1 MYKQIVKAMMYSG
14 LLASAVQTHALEAI
28 SDREMS
34 EVNGQ
39 AFIKVDA
46 TSYNQGTGA
55 WAGQYEFTKVNLGLD
70 IETLTTADS
79 LRVGEFERT
88 AYVDG
93 TVPVLNDDRTIVYDA
108 QGNPVVHEADIIIN
122 DFALGRVENYRDA
135 SSASID
141 PFMIRDPY
149 IELAYK
155 IENGVRRVAGVR
167 IGFAQAQGWLS
178 GEIVS
183 LTGRFQGEIRG
194 LVGTVYEQNCNG
206 NGNTGW
212 FNCLEL
218 SLAQSTEIYTQIDL
232 VDGSNGSDTAGN
244 GEAYLKR
251 ASWAGVP
258 NGRSFESEDS
268 GLIASL
274 IPTLTEA
281 DNCEVTGTPA
291 CFRTTLY
298 QSIYVGQEGLDFET
312 GSASGTFVS
321 LQTEAVPWED
331 LSGIAG
337 ATRVLTERGAYLN
350 MAKYAGANGET
361 KYPLYLDLY
370 TATNGQERVAT
381 CVGQLKGC

>member
-1 MYKQIVKAMMYSG
+1 MFKRMMYPMAFAT
-14 LLASAVQTHALEAI
+14 LAAAVQVSALEAI

-34 EVNGQ
+34 EINGQ

-46 TSYNQGTGA
+46 TSYNQGTGD

-70 IETLTTADS
+70 IETLTTADT
-79 LRVGEFERT
+79 LKVGEFERT
-88 AYVDG
+88 AYQDG
-93 TVPVLNDDRTIVYDA
+93 TVPVLNDDRTIIYDA
-108 QGNPVVHEADIIIN
+108 NGNPVVHEADIIIN
-122 DFALGRVENYRDA
+122 DFALGRVENYRNA
-135 SSASID
+135 AEATID

-155 IENGVRRVAGVR
+155 VEDGVRRVAGVR

-194 LVGTVYEQNCNG
+194 LVATVYEQNCDSWLDG
-206 NGNTGW
+206 

-232 VDGSNGSDTAGN
+232 LDASNGSGTAGN

-258 NGRSFESEDS
+258 NGRSFESDDS

-274 IPTLTEA
+274 IPILTVA
-281 DNCEVTGTPA
+281 DDCEVTGTPA
-291 CFRTTLY
+291 CFRTTIY
-298 QSIYVGQEGLDFET
+298 QSIYVGQEGVGFEE
-312 GSASGTFVS
+312 GGAASGAFLS

-331 LSGIAG
+331 LSGLDSAD
-337 ATRVLTERGAYLN
+337 RVLTERGAYLN
-350 MAKYAGANGET
+350 MAQYAGPGGGEDVR
-361 KYPLYLDLY
+361 YPLYLDLY